1 MTALQERV
9 QQVSPA
15 PALVVD
21 VYGAMQMLRL
31 GRCSVLAL
39 ADRGRTAA
47 AALRP
52 ARGVRGRRRRGA
64 GRAAAPVGQRL
75 GAAGRSGRHLPDQSR
90 RSGGVAAQVAHDPGQ
105 LTAWPGSNPR
115 TGIVGFEASLR

>member
-39 ADRGRTAA
+39 ADRGDLPRLRFGRAVRFA
-47 AALRP
+47 VSDVEAL
-52 ARGVRGRRRRGA
+52 VEQRREA
-64 GRAAAPVGQRL
+64 SRAAAH
-75 GAAGRSGRHLPDQSR
+75 AAGLFRLSPGDQ
-90 RSGGVAAQVAHDPGQ
+90 QH
-105 LTAWPGSNPR
+105 
-115 TGIVGFEASLR
+115 

>member
-1 MTALQERV
+1 MTALQEGV

-39 ADRGRTAA
+39 ADRGDLPRLRFGRAVRFAVSDVEALVERRRSAARRQVSSTAA
-47 AALRP
+47 ER
-52 ARGVRGRRRRGA
+52 A
-64 GRAAAPVGQRL
+64 GLFRL
-75 GAAGRSGRHLPDQSR
+75 TP
-90 RSGGVAAQVAHDPGQ
+90 PE
-105 LTAWPGSNPR
+105 P
-115 TGIVGFEASLR
+115 EE

>member
-1 MTALQERV
+1 MRRGRREAELMTALQERV

-39 ADRGRTAA
+39 ADRGDLPRLRFGRAVRFA
-47 AALRP
+47 VSDVEAL
-52 ARGVRGRRRRGA
+52 VERRRSASQGDD
-64 GRAAAPVGQRL
+64 GLAAPRRTGP
-75 GAAGRSGRHLPDQSR
+75 GCSGSR
-90 RSGGVAAQVAHDPGQ
+90 R
-105 LTAWPGSNPR
+105 LTRRS
-115 TGIVGFEASLR
+115 

>member
-1 MTALQERV
+1 MRPGRREAELMTALQERV

-39 ADRGRTAA
+39 ADRGDLPR
-47 AALRP
+47 LRF
-52 ARGVRGRRRRGA
+52 
-64 GRAAAPVGQRL
+64 GRAVRFAVSDVEALVEQRRAASRSESRAAEAGLFRL
-75 GAAGRSGRHLPDQSR
+75 S
-90 RSGGVAAQVAHDPGQ
+90 PGDR
-105 LTAWPGSNPR
+105 AK
-115 TGIVGFEASLR
+115 